1 MDNTTAARRSTMYRT
16 RAAVSLIAALIALA
30 AFVSSASSAG
40 TLDRIRQNGK
50 VMLGYRA
57 DAQPFSYRD
66 ESGNAAGYSVALCQA
81 IADGLKAD
89 LGLANLSIEWVPV
102 TIDDRFSA
110 VQQGKVDLLCG
121 AESET
126 LSRRKE
132 VSFSLP
138 IYPSGIGA
146 LLAADTPPELQEILE
161 RGSPPTKPIWRG
173 SPARTLLEQQTFAVV
188 ANTRAV
194 DWLRE
199 RAAAF
204 DIDAKIIPVDS
215 YEAGV
220 QSLIDGTTDVLFGDR
235 AILLEGTKR
244 NAAAHDLTL
253 LDCRFTNEPVALV
266 LARGDEDFRLAVDQK
281 LSQTIRSDAFR
292 GMYTRWFG
300 EFDQGSARF
309 FRDTV
314 LPD

>member
-1 MDNTTAARRSTMYRT
+1 MNRMRT
-16 RAAVSLIAALIALA
+16 VVSWVAALMAFA
-30 AFVSSASSAG
+30 AFLEPASAAG
-40 TLDRIRQNGK
+40 SLDRIRQNGK
-50 VMLGYRA
+50 LMLGYRA

-102 TIDDRFSA
+102 TLDDRFSA
-110 VQQGKVDLLCG
+110 VQQGKIDLLCG
-121 AESET
+121 AETET
-126 LSRRKE
+126 LSRRKD

-138 IYPSGIGA
+138 IFPSGIGA
-146 LLAADTPPELQEILE
+146 LLAANAPPELELILE
-161 RGSPPTKPIWRG
+161 RGSPPSRPIWRG

-188 ANTRAV
+188 ANTRSV

-220 QSLIDGTTDVLFGDR
+220 KGLVDGTAKVLFGDR
-235 AILLEGTKR
+235 AILLETAKR
-244 NAAAHDLTL
+244 VPDAHDLTL
-253 LDCRFTNEPVALV
+253 LERRFTNEPVALV
-266 LARGDEDFRLAVDQK
+266 LPRGDEDFRLAVDQK
-281 LSQTIRSDAFR
+281 LSQTIRSDSFR
-292 GMYTRWFG
+292 GLYARWFG
-300 EFDQGSARF
+300 DFDPSAARF

>member
-1 MDNTTAARRSTMYRT
+1 MDNTIFARSSTMNRT
-16 RAAVSLIAALIALA
+16 RTVVSWVAALMALA
-30 AFVSSASSAG
+30 AFAEPASAAG

-50 VMLGYRA
+50 VMFGYRA

-66 ESGNAAGYSVALCQA
+66 NAGNPAGYSVALCQA
-81 IADGLKAD
+81 IADGLKTD
-89 LGLANLSIEWVPV
+89 LGLANLAIEWVPV
-102 TIDDRFSA
+102 TVDDRFSA

-126 LSRRKE
+126 LSRRRE

-146 LLAADTPPELQEILE
+146 LLAANAPPELEAILE
-161 RGSPPTKPIWRG
+161 RGSPPTRPIWRG

-199 RAAAF
+199 RATAF

-220 QSLIDGTTDVLFGDR
+220 QSLIEGGSDVLFGDR
-235 AILLEGTKR
+235 AILLEAAKR
-244 NAAAHDLTL
+244 NPAAHDLTL
-253 LDCRFTNEPVALV
+253 LDRRFTNEPVALV
-266 LARGDEDFRLAVDQK
+266 LARGDEDFRLVVDQK
-281 LSQTIRSDAFR
+281 LSQTIRADAFR
-292 GMYTRWFG
+292 SLYARSFG
-300 EFDQGSARF
+300 EFDQSSARF

>member
-1 MDNTTAARRSTMYRT
+1 MNRT
-16 RAAVSLIAALIALA
+16 RTTVSLISALIALV
-30 AFVSSASSAG
+30 AFVSPASSAG

-81 IADGLKAD
+81 IADGLKTD

-102 TIDDRFSA
+102 TIDDRFPA

-138 IYPSGIGA
+138 IFPSGIGA
-146 LLAADTPPELQEILE
+146 LLAADAPPELQEILE

-220 QSLIDGTTDVLFGDR
+220 QSLIDGGSDVLFGDR
-235 AILLEGTKR
+235 AILLEAAKR
-244 NAAAHDLTL
+244 NPAAHDLTL
-253 LDCRFTNEPVALV
+253 LDRRFTNEPVALV
-266 LARGDEDFRLAVDQK
+266 LARGDEDFRLVVDQK

-292 GMYTRWFG
+292 GLYARWFG
-300 EFDQGSARF
+300 EFDQPTARF

>member
-1 MDNTTAARRSTMYRT
+1 MEKTYFARRSTMHRART
-16 RAAVSLIAALIALA
+16 AVSLIAALIALA
-30 AFVSSASSAG
+30 AFVSPASSAG

-81 IADGLKAD
+81 IADRLKTD

-102 TIDDRFSA
+102 TVDDRFSA

-121 AESET
+121 AETET

-146 LLAADTPPELQEILE
+146 LLAPDVPPELQEILE

-173 SPARTLLEQQTFAVV
+173 SPARTLLEAQTFSVV

-199 RAAAF
+199 RVDAF
-204 DIDAKIIPVDS
+204 DIDVGIVPVDS
-215 YEAGV
+215 YDAGV
-220 QSLIDGTTDVLFGDR
+220 QRLINGTSDVLFGDR
-235 AILLEGTKR
+235 AILLEAAKR
-244 NAAAHDLTL
+244 NPKASDLTL
-253 LDCRFTNEPVALV
+253 LDRRFTNEPVALV
-266 LARGDEDFRLAVDQK
+266 LARGDEDFRIAVDQK
-281 LSQTIRSDAFR
+281 LSQTIRSDAFS
-292 GMYTRWFG
+292 GIYAKWFG
-300 EFDQGSARF
+300 EFDQSAVRF

>member
-1 MDNTTAARRSTMYRT
+1 
-16 RAAVSLIAALIALA
+16 
-30 AFVSSASSAG
+30 
-40 TLDRIRQNGK
+40 
-50 VMLGYRA
+50 
-57 DAQPFSYRD
+57 
-66 ESGNAAGYSVALCQA
+66 
-81 IADGLKAD
+81 
-89 LGLANLSIEWVPV
+89 
-102 TIDDRFSA
+102 
-110 VQQGKVDLLCG
+110 VDLLCG
-121 AESET
+121 AETET
-126 LSRRKE
+126 LARRKE

-138 IYPSGIGA
+138 IFPSGIGA
-146 LLAADTPPELQEILE
+146 LLAADAPPELQEILE

-220 QSLIDGTTDVLFGDR
+220 QSLIDGGSDVLFGDR
-235 AILLEGTKR
+235 AILLEAAKR
-244 NAAAHDLTL
+244 NPAARDLTL
-253 LDCRFTNEPVALV
+253 LDRRFTNEPVALV
-266 LARGDEDFRLAVDQK
+266 LARGDEDFRLVVDQK

-292 GMYTRWFG
+292 DLYARWFG
-300 EFDQGSARF
+300 EFDQPTARF

>member
-1 MDNTTAARRSTMYRT
+1 MNRT
-16 RAAVSLIAALIALA
+16 RTAVSLISALIALS
-30 AFVSSASSAG
+30 AFVGPASSAG

-50 VMLGYRA
+50 LMLGYRA

-66 ESGNAAGYSVALCQA
+66 ESGNPSGYSVALCQA
-81 IADGLKAD
+81 IVDGLKTD

-110 VQQGKVDLLCG
+110 VQQGKVDLFCG
-121 AESET
+121 AETET

-138 IYPSGIGA
+138 IFPSGIGA

-161 RGSPPTKPIWRG
+161 RGSPPTRPIWRG

-188 ANTRAV
+188 SNTRTV

-199 RAAAF
+199 RANAF
-204 DIDAKIIPVDS
+204 DIDAKIISVDS
-215 YEAGV
+215 YDAGV
-220 QSLIDGTTDVLFGDR
+220 QSLINGASDVLFGDR
-235 AILLEGTKR
+235 AILLEAAKR
-244 NAAAHDLTL
+244 NPAAHDLTL
-253 LDCRFTNEPVALV
+253 LDRRFSSEPVALV
-266 LARGDEDFRLAVDQK
+266 LPRGDEDFRLAVDQK
-281 LSQTIRSDAFR
+281 LSQMIRSEAFR
-292 GMYTRWFG
+292 GLYARWFG
-300 EFDQGSARF
+300 DFDQNSARF

>member
-1 MDNTTAARRSTMYRT
+1 MYRT
-16 RAAVSLIAALIALA
+16 RTAVSLIAAFIAI
-30 AFVSSASSAG
+30 SASVGPLSAAG
-40 TLDRIRQNGK
+40 TLDRIRQSGK
-50 VMLGYRA
+50 VMFGYRA
-57 DAQPFSYRD
+57 EAQPFSYRD
-66 ESGNAAGYSVALCQA
+66 DAGNPAGYSVALCQA
-81 IADGLKAD
+81 IADGLKTD

-102 TIDDRFSA
+102 TIDDRFST
-110 VQQGKVDLLCG
+110 VQQGKVDLLCS
-121 AESET
+121 AETET

-173 SPARTLLEQQTFAVV
+173 SPARTLLEAQTFSVV

-199 RAAAF
+199 RADAF
-204 DIDAKIIPVDS
+204 DIDAKIVPVDS
-215 YEAGV
+215 YDAGV
-220 QSLIDGTTDVLFGDR
+220 QRLIDGTSDVLFGE
-235 AILLEGTKR
+235 AILL
-244 NAAAHDLTL
+244 AAAKRSPGARDLTL
-253 LDCRFTNEPVALV
+253 LDRRFTNEPVALV
-266 LARGDEDFRLAVDQK
+266 LARGDEDFRLVVDQK
-281 LSQTIRSDAFR
+281 LSQLMRSDSFR
-292 GMYTRWFG
+292 SLYSRWFG
-300 EFDQGSARF
+300 KFDQSSARF

>member
-1 MDNTTAARRSTMYRT
+1 MNTTVARSSTMNRK
-16 RAAVSLIAALIALA
+16 RIAVSWVAALIGLA
-30 AFVSSASSAG
+30 AFADPLTAAG
-40 TLDRIRQNGK
+40 TLDRIRQSGK

-81 IADGLKAD
+81 IVDGLKAD
-89 LGLANLSIEWVPV
+89 LGLANLAIQWVPV
-102 TIDDRFSA
+102 TVDDRFTA

-126 LSRRKE
+126 LSRRRE

-146 LLAADTPPELQEILE
+146 LLAADAPPALQEILE
-161 RGSPPTKPIWRG
+161 RGSPPTRPIWRG
-173 SPARTLLEQQTFAVV
+173 SPARTLLEAQTLSVV

-204 DIDAKIIPVDS
+204 DIDARIVPVDS
-215 YEAGV
+215 YDTGV
-220 QSLIDGTTDVLFGDR
+220 QRLINGTSDVLFGDR
-235 AILLEGTKR
+235 AILLETAKR
-244 NAAAHDLTL
+244 NPAAHDLTL
-253 LDCRFTNEPVALV
+253 LDRRFTSEPIALV
-266 LARGDEDFRLAVDQK
+266 LARGDEDFRLVVDQK

-292 GMYTRWFG
+292 GLYARWLG

>member
-1 MDNTTAARRSTMYRT
+1 MNRT
-16 RAAVSLIAALIALA
+16 RTTVSLISALIALV
-30 AFVSSASSAG
+30 AFVSPASSAG

-81 IADGLKAD
+81 IADGLKTD

-102 TIDDRFSA
+102 TIDDRFPA

-138 IYPSGIGA
+138 IFPSGIGA
-146 LLAADTPPELQEILE
+146 LLAADAPPELQEILE

-220 QSLIDGTTDVLFGDR
+220 QSLIDGGSDVLFGDR
-235 AILLEGTKR
+235 AILLEAAKR
-244 NAAAHDLTL
+244 NPAAHDLTL
-253 LDCRFTNEPVALV
+253 LDRRFTNEPVALV
-266 LARGDEDFRLAVDQK
+266 LARGDEDFRLVVDQK

-292 GMYTRWFG
+292 GLYARWFG
-300 EFDQGSARF
+300 EFDQASARF

>member
-1 MDNTTAARRSTMYRT
+1 MNRT
-16 RAAVSLIAALIALA
+16 RTVTSLTAALIALA
-30 AFVSSASSAG
+30 ALVNPASSAG
-40 TLDRIRQNGK
+40 TLDRIRQTGK

-66 ESGNAAGYSVALCQA
+66 HSGNPAGYSVALCQA
-81 IADGLKAD
+81 IADALKSD
-89 LGLANLSIEWVPV
+89 LGLANFSVEWVPV

-121 AESET
+121 AETET

-146 LLAADTPPELQEILE
+146 LLAADAPTALQVILE
-161 RGSPPTKPIWRG
+161 KGSPPTQPIWRG
-173 SPARTLLEQQTFAVV
+173 YPARTLLEQQTFSVV
-188 ANTRAV
+188 ANTRSV
-194 DWLRE
+194 EWLRE

-204 DIDAKIIPVDS
+204 DIAATIVPVDS

-220 QSLIDGTTDVLFGDR
+220 QRLVNGTSDVLFGDR
-235 AILLEGTKR
+235 VILLEAAKR
-244 NAAAHDLTL
+244 NPAARNLIL
-253 LDCRFTNEPVALV
+253 LERRFTTEPVALV
-266 LARGDEDFRLAVDQK
+266 LARGDDDFRLAVDQK

-292 GMYTRWFG
+292 DLYSRSFG
-300 EFDQGSARF
+300 ELDQSAARF